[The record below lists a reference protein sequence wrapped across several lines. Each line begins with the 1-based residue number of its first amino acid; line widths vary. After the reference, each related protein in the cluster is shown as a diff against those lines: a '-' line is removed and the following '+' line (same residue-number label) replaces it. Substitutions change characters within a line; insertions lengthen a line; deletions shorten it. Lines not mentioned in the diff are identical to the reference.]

1 MLRASVIS
9 TSFQQ
14 RRILKARIRSRTY
27 PCMKMILQLF
37 TDHQELEEFLCH
49 VLAGLA
55 KAQEEAPRSIQPT
68 HQHG

>member
-37 TDHQELEEFLCH
+37 TDHQELEEIP
-49 VLAGLA
+49 ARY
-55 KAQEEAPRSIQPT
+55 KS
-68 HQHG
+68 